1 MSLPSSGIISLNAIN
16 AELGKS
22 ATGQL
27 SLNDSDVRALLGK
40 ASGQISLSDAYG
52 KSKGSS
58 LYIIAGFGDDVSYTT
73 LMGWN
78 SVVDFIGLP
87 IMGSPSNNPL
97 PATPYAGFLYG
108 LAENLN
114 YQSLISWGTFANAN
128 YWITVNGQR
137 INMVYNGYDSTFN
150 VHYHSSSTAVSQLFK
165 YGGAQTP
172 ISFG

>member
-52 KSKGSS
+52 KTKPSVGNTFISG
-58 LYIIAGFGDDVSYTT
+58 YEPTYGYY
-73 LMGWN
+73 GWN
-78 SVVDFIGLP
+78 KDTSTGFAVTGSANPNP
-87 IMGSPSNNPL
+87 IPMAPYSGNMATILAGDIYGSFTVIVGTG
-97 PATPYAGFLYG
+97 PASDIIVTINGVRMIFYYYDYANGY
-108 LAENLN
+108 
-114 YQSLISWGTFANAN
+114 N
-128 YWITVNGQR
+128 YWSVSGIVINTSGQ
-137 INMVYNGYDSTFN
+137 NT
-150 VHYHSSSTAVSQLFK
+150 
-165 YGGAQTP
+165 

>member
-1 MSLPSSGIISLNAIN
+1 MTLPLSGAISLSAIN
-16 AELGKS
+16 TELGKAANAS
-22 ATGQL
+22 ISFNNA
-27 SLNDSDVRALLGK
+27 DVRLLLAKSAG
-40 ASGQISLSDAYG
+40 AIAIADAYG

-87 IMGSPSNNPL
+87 IMVSPSNNPL

-108 LAENLN
+108 LDENLN